1 MCFSELLCVILKES
15 YLLIF
20 RDTIYSVVF
29 QISNIINFYIS
40 FHYVVINFIKFDRS
54 IRNVLQSWAIFNY
67 SNTWVADSCESVVKF
82 FINVSFNKEWYITE
96 LWFVRICIWF
106 SNVVIKLLV
115 IWYLTQH
122 SCRSSIIKDSI
133 IHS

>member
-1 MCFSELLCVILKES
+1 MCFRKRLGVILKES

-20 RDTIYSVVF
+20 RDTIYSVIF
-29 QISNIINFYIS
+29 QISYIINFYIS
-40 FHYVVINFIKFDRS
+40 FHYVVIKLVKFDGS

-67 SNTWVADSCESVVKF
+67 SDTWVADSCKSVVKL
-82 FINVSFNKEWYITE
+82 FINVRLNKEWYITE